1 MVETIALEQYDEK
14 KMTAG
19 VLTTDNFLCS
29 GYETDRHRHC
39 KFLEGYIEG
48 VVDQS
53 FKEWSRWTNKVFDYK
68 VAHLGCRLT
77 KEIDKNARCI
87 FSLTFSPEKLV
98 ESGGDLVEDIL
109 NDLPGNL
116 A

>member
-1 MVETIALEQYDEK
+1 MQVFRRI
-14 KMTAG
+14 
-19 VLTTDNFLCS
+19 
-29 GYETDRHRHC
+29 HR
-39 KFLEGYIEG
+39 G

-98 ESGGDLVEDIL
+98 ESGGDLVEALRIL
-109 NDLPGNL
+109 DAETLKERRR
-116 A
+116 